1 MNQFHYQSLYLA
13 SVRLFILLQY
23 LLDENVEVHD
33 TTLQSRVSA
42 SVSVLQSYLF
52 REKSETMRVSAGT
65 PYISFFC
72 NRDYDSADTTVMAV
86 RTCPITTL
94 LLALSDGR
102 ADMAAIEKL
111 QERLTQ
117 LIQERHLLILGRRNL
132 EKKISHMIK
141 SRALTESGA
150 SYSLSLSLSLLIFM
164 SWVCK

>member
-1 MNQFHYQSLYLA
+1 
-13 SVRLFILLQY
+13 
-23 LLDENVEVHD
+23 
-33 TTLQSRVSA
+33 
-42 SVSVLQSYLF
+42 
-52 REKSETMRVSAGT
+52 
-65 PYISFFC
+65 
-72 NRDYDSADTTVMAV
+72 
-86 RTCPITTL
+86 
-94 LLALSDGR
+94 
-102 ADMAAIEKL
+102 MAAIEKL